1 MVNKVLA
8 SFNIQAAQGV
18 FIISAAELEGLHVPS
33 FPPTMDVVLLDTVN
47 MAHLGHVLLA
57 NYLKTQVIHVL
68 QQGSVQEVLLENLAN
83 IPKADA
89 VYIPAR
95 SEVLFAEDFQEVIAH
110 LRAPDGCPWD
120 REQTHESL
128 KVFILEEVYELLDAI
143 DEKNFQEIA
152 EELGD
157 VLLQLYLH
165 SQIAAENDEFRL
177 VDVFTAIS
185 TKMRRRHPHV
195 FSDVDVKGSVGKV
208 LTNWQ
213 DIKAEER
220 KANGIEKT
228 KGVLDG
234 VSNSLP
240 ALLQAQHYQ
249 QRAILNGFNWDSK
262 EGAFNKVR
270 EEVEEVLGAEDDQ
283 ELGEEYGD
291 LLFSLVSAISYAGLE
306 AEVVL
311 RAANQKFY
319 QRYTKMETILREN
332 GGAMREM
339 SEDEKIKLWES
350 VK

>member
-1 MVNKVLA
+1 MVNELLA
-8 SFNIQAAQGV
+8 SFDIQVDQGV
-18 FIISAAELEGLHVPS
+18 FIINAKKLVGAHVPS
-33 FPPTMDVVLLDTVN
+33 FPPTMDVVVTNIEDTLHLMEILIVN
-47 MAHLGHVLLA
+47 YPKDHG
-57 NYLKTQVIHVL
+57 IDVL
-68 QQGSVQEVLLENLAN
+68 QHGVVLEGVIGELNRFSK
-83 IPKADA
+83 PDA

-95 SEVLFAEDFQEVIAH
+95 KDVSFAEDFQEVIAH

-143 DEKNFQEIA
+143 DGKDYQAVA

-165 SQIAAENDEFRL
+165 SQIAVEFDEFRL

-185 TKMRRRHPHV
+185 SKMRRRHPHV
-195 FSDVDVKGSVGKV
+195 FSDVDVNGSVGKV

-213 DIKAEER
+213 DIKAQER
-220 KANGIEKT
+220 EANGNEKT

-234 VSNSLP
+234 VSKSLP

-270 EEVEEVLGAEDDQ
+270 EEVEEVLNAVDDR
-283 ELGEEYGD
+283 ELSEEYGD
-291 LLFSLVSAISYAGLE
+291 LLFALVSAISYSGLE

-319 QRYTKMETILREN
+319 QRYTKMEAILRNQEV
-332 GGAMREM
+332 AMREM
-339 SEDEKIKLWES
+339 SEAEKIRLWQS